1 MAELNIVVDWCKAG
15 LFEVS
20 IDLESNLKILY
31 VLLDPLN
38 SFFLF
43 FFFNDMWFKIAII
56 GLKQS
61 RLPLKV
67 FSIRNTCIHIENG
80 KYNYIWYFRRK
91 YQ

>member
-43 FFFNDMWFKIAII
+43 FFLMICGSKLQLSD
-56 GLKQS
+56 
-61 RLPLKV
+61 
-67 FSIRNTCIHIENG
+67 
-80 KYNYIWYFRRK
+80 
-91 YQ
+91 